1 MRFLIWLAR
10 RLEARWASRAVIA
23 VALVLSL
30 PSLFAPLVADEHLQ
44 ASRWRDRR
52 GDLVGFL
59 GDCFVFASGDLAEG
73 RERMERL
80 GTWWAAPD
88 FRVAFWRPLS
98 AATHAIDLA
107 LWPGSAP
114 LMHAHTL
121 LWLAALLAS
130 LAALFRRLLPPRA
143 AILAL
148 ALYAWDDARGGLL
161 SWVANRHALI
171 AAVFSV
177 GALLAH
183 DRWRRDGWRHGAW
196 LGPLLFAAGLLS
208 SEMALATTG
217 LLFGHA
223 LWIDRD
229 GPHARRLVRL
239 APYLLVVIA
248 WQATYSAH
256 GYGVA
261 GSGGYVHPL
270 HDPGGYLAQ
279 LPARALVLAL
289 GQLTPLAS
297 DFWPFY
303 PPPARLVVVASAI
316 ALLLVVAKLAG
327 PRVASER
334 SSRFWLLGAALAIL
348 PVAAAGPGDRNLV
361 FVGIGASAALSLL
374 FDASLREAPSS
385 RGARFVVGALAVF
398 NLALAPVLLPL
409 KCLANFNMERMRAEA
424 DASIPRA
431 PGIAEETLV
440 VVSAATE
447 GTIYFVWTQREAAG
461 VPMPRGT
468 RILSTGFGPTSV
480 SRPDAVTLRVSP
492 QGGFFAGEMQR
503 LMRSPSQPFHV
514 NDVVELSDM
523 RATVVAL
530 TDDGRPRTVEFRFA
544 TPLESVGRRWMRGEG
559 MGLVPWTPPPVGE
572 TVVVP
577 APLRLDFG
585 P

>member
-1 MRFLIWLAR
+1 MRFLIWLVR
-10 RLEARWASRAVIA
+10 RLEARWATRAVIA

-52 GDLVGFL
+52 GGIIGFL

-107 LWPGSAP
+107 LWPGSAA

-121 LWLAALLAS
+121 LWLAVLLAL

-171 AAVFSV
+171 AAVFCV
-177 GALLAH
+177 GALLAY

-223 LWIDRD
+223 LWIDRE
-229 GPHARRLVRL
+229 GPLARRLVRL

-248 WQATYSAH
+248 WQAIYSAK
-256 GYGVA
+256 GYGVV

-270 HDPGGYLAQ
+270 HDPRGYFGQ

-316 ALLLVVAKLAG
+316 ALLLVVAKVAWLK
-327 PRVASER
+327 VASER

-361 FVGIGASAALSLL
+361 FVGIGASAALALV
-374 FDASLREAPSS
+374 FDASVREAPSS
-385 RGARFVVGALAVF
+385 RGARLVVGALAVF

-431 PGIAEETLV
+431 PSISEETLV

-447 GTIYFVWTQREAAG
+447 GTIFFVWTQREAAG

-492 QGGFFAGEMQR
+492 EGGFLAGEMHR

-530 TDDGRPRTVEFRFA
+530 TDGGRPRTVEFRFA

-577 APLRLDFG
+577 APL
-585 P
+585 

>member
-1 MRFLIWLAR
+1 VRFLIWLAR
-10 RLEARWASRAVIA
+10 RLEARWGSRAVIA

-52 GDLVGFL
+52 GGLVGFL

-73 RERMERL
+73 RERMEHL

-98 AATHAIDLA
+98 AATHALDLA
-107 LWPGSAP
+107 LWPGSAA

-217 LLFGHA
+217 LLFAHA

-229 GPHARRLVRL
+229 GPRARRLVRL
-239 APYLLVVIA
+239 APYLLVVVA
-248 WQATYSAH
+248 WQAIYSAS

-270 HDPGGYLAQ
+270 HDPRGYLAQ

-303 PPPARLVVVASAI
+303 PPAARLVVLASAI
-316 ALLLVVAKLAG
+316 ALLLVVARVAW

-334 SSRFWLLGAALAIL
+334 SSRLWLLGAALAIL

-361 FVGIGASAALSLL
+361 FVGIGASAALALL
-374 FDASLREAPSS
+374 LDASVREAPSS
-385 RGARFVVGALAVF
+385 RGARFVVGSLAVF

-424 DASIPRA
+424 DKSVPRA
-431 PGIAEETLV
+431 PSVAGETLV

-447 GTIYFVWTQREAAG
+447 GTIFFVWTQREAAG

-468 RILSTGFGPTSV
+468 RILSTGLGPTSV
-480 SRPDAVTLRVSP
+480 SRTDAVTLRVSP
-492 QGGFFAGEMQR
+492 EGGFLAGEMQR
-503 LMRSPSQPFHV
+503 LMRSSSQPFHV

-523 RATVVAL
+523 RATVVAI
-530 TDDGRPRTVEFRFA
+530 TDGGRPRTVEFRFA

-559 MGLVPWTPPPVGE
+559 MGLVPWTPPAVGE

-577 APLRLDFG
+577 APL
-585 P
+585 

>member
-1 MRFLIWLAR
+1 MRFLIWLTR
-10 RLEARWASRAVIA
+10 RFEARWGARAVIA
-23 VALVLSL
+23 VALVLAL

-52 GDLVGFL
+52 GGIVGFL

-73 RERMERL
+73 RERMEHL

-98 AATHAIDLA
+98 AATHAIDLT
-107 LWPGSAP
+107 LWPGSAA

-121 LWLAALLAS
+121 VWLAALLAA

-143 AILAL
+143 ATLAL

-171 AAVFSV
+171 AAVFGV

-217 LLFGHA
+217 LLCGHA
-223 LWIDRD
+223 LWIDRA
-229 GPHARRLVRL
+229 GPLARRLARL
-239 APYLLVVIA
+239 APYLLVVIG
-248 WQATYSAH
+248 WQAIYSAH
-256 GYGVA
+256 GYGVV
-261 GSGGYVHPL
+261 GSGSYVHPL
-270 HDPGGYLAQ
+270 HDPRVYFAQ
-279 LPARALVLAL
+279 LPGRALVLAL
-289 GQLTPLAS
+289 GQLTPFAS
-297 DFWPFY
+297 DFWLFA
-303 PPPARLVVVASAI
+303 PPAARPVIVASALGLI
-316 ALLLVVAKLAG
+316 LVVAKVLW
-327 PRVASER
+327 PKVASER
-334 SSRFWLLGAALAIL
+334 SSRFWLLGAGLALL

-361 FVGIGASAALSLL
+361 FVGIGASAALALA
-374 FDASLREAPSS
+374 FDASVRAPPSS
-385 RGARFVVGALAVF
+385 RGARFVVGALAIC

-409 KCLANFNMERMRAEA
+409 KCLANFNLERMRAAA

-431 PGIAEETLV
+431 PSVTAETLV
-440 VVSAATE
+440 VVSVATE
-447 GTIYFVWTQREAAG
+447 GTIFFVWTQRAAAG

-480 SRPDAVTLRVSP
+480 TRPDAVTLRVSP
-492 QGGFFAGEMQR
+492 EGGFLATEMHR
-503 LMRSPSQPFHV
+503 LMRSPSQRFRV
-514 NDVVELSDM
+514 NDVIELSDM

-530 TDDGRPRTVEFRFA
+530 TDGGRPRTVEFRFA
-544 TPLESVGRRWMRGEG
+544 TPLESAGRRWMRGEG
-559 MGLVPWTPPPVGE
+559 MGLVPWTPPPVGA

-577 APLRLDFG
+577 APL
-585 P
+585 

>member
-10 RLEARWASRAVIA
+10 RLETRWGARAVIA
-23 VALVLSL
+23 VALALSL
-30 PSLFAPLVADEHLQ
+30 PSLWAPLVADEHLQ
-44 ASRWRDRR
+44 ASRWRDGR
-52 GDLVGFL
+52 GGVVGFL
-59 GDCFVFASGDLAEG
+59 GDCFVFASGDPAEG
-73 RERMERL
+73 RARMEHL
-80 GTWWAAPD
+80 GTWWASPD

-107 LWPGSAP
+107 LWPGSSA

-121 LWLAALLAS
+121 LWLAALLAL

-143 AILAL
+143 ATLAL

-171 AAVFSV
+171 AAVFGV

-196 LGPLLFAAGLLS
+196 LGPLLFSAGLLS

-229 GPHARRLVRL
+229 GPRARRLMRL
-239 APYLLVVIA
+239 SPYLLVVTA
-248 WQATYSAH
+248 WQAVYSAS

-270 HDPGGYLAQ
+270 HDPLGYLAR

-303 PPPARLVVVASAI
+303 PPPARLVVVALAI
-316 ALLLVVAKLAG
+316 ALLLVVARIAW

-334 SSRFWLLGAALAIL
+334 SSRLWLLGAALSIL
-348 PVAAAGPGDRNLV
+348 PIAAAGPGDRNLV
-361 FVGIGASAALSLL
+361 FVGIGASAALALL
-374 FDASLREAPSS
+374 LDASVREAPSS

-398 NLALAPVLLPL
+398 NLALAPALLPL

-424 DASIPRA
+424 DASVPRA
-431 PGIAEETLV
+431 PGIAGETLV
-440 VVSAATE
+440 VVSVATE
-447 GTIYFVWTQREAAG
+447 GTIFFVWTQREAAG

-480 SRPDAVTLRVSP
+480 SRPDAFTLRVSP
-492 QGGFFAGEMQR
+492 EGGFLAGELQR
-503 LMRSPSQPFHV
+503 LMRSPSQRFHV

-530 TDDGRPRTVEFRFA
+530 TDGGRPRTVEFRFA
-544 TPLESVGRRWMRGEG
+544 TPLESLGRRWMRGKG
-559 MGLVPWTPPPVGE
+559 MGLVPWTPPAIGE

-577 APLRLDFG
+577 APL
-585 P
+585 

>member
-1 MRFLIWLAR
+1 
-10 RLEARWASRAVIA
+10 VIA
-23 VALVLSL
+23 VGLALAL

-44 ASRWRDRR
+44 ASRWRQGR
-52 GDLVGFL
+52 GGLVGFL

-73 RERMERL
+73 RERMEHL
-80 GTWWAAPD
+80 GAWWAAPD
-88 FRVAFWRPLS
+88 LRVAFWRPLS

-107 LWPGSAP
+107 LWPGSAA

-121 LWLAALLAS
+121 LWLAALLAA
-130 LAALFRRLLPPRA
+130 LAALFHRLLPPRA
-143 AILAL
+143 ATLAL

-161 SWVANRHALI
+161 SWVSNRHALI

-183 DRWRRDGWRHGAW
+183 DRWRRDGWRRGAW
-196 LGPLLFAAGLLS
+196 LGPLLFVAGLLS

-223 LWIDRD
+223 LWIDRE
-229 GPHARRLVRL
+229 GSLARRLSRL
-239 APYLLVVIA
+239 APYLLVVLV
-248 WQATYSAH
+248 WQAIYSAT
-256 GYGVA
+256 GYGVV

-270 HDPGGYLAQ
+270 HDPRGYLAR

-289 GQLTPLAS
+289 GQLTPFAS
-297 DFWPFY
+297 DFWQFA
-303 PPPARLVVVASAI
+303 PPTARLVVVASASAI
-316 ALLLVVAKLAG
+316 LLVVAKVVW
-327 PRVASER
+327 PRVAPEP

-361 FVGIGASAALSLL
+361 FVGIGASAALALA
-374 FDASLREAPSS
+374 FEASVRAPPSS
-385 RGARFVVGALAVF
+385 RGARFVIGALAVC
-398 NLALAPVLLPL
+398 NLAIAPVLLPL

-431 PGIAEETLV
+431 PSITAETLV

-447 GTIYFVWTQREAAG
+447 GTIFFVWVQREAAG

-468 RILSTGFGPTSV
+468 RILSTGFGPTTV
-480 SRPDAVTLRVSP
+480 TRPDAVTLRVSP
-492 QGGFFAGEMQR
+492 EGGFLASEMQR
-503 LMRSPSQPFHV
+503 LMRSPSQRFHV

-523 RATVVAL
+523 RATVASL
-530 TDDGRPRTVEFRFA
+530 TGDGRPRTVVFRFA
-544 TPLESVGRRWMRGEG
+544 TPLESSGRRWMRGEG
-559 MGLVPWTPPPVGE
+559 MGLVPWTPPAVGE

-577 APLRLDFG
+577 APL
-585 P
+585 

>member
-1 MRFLIWLAR
+1 VRFLIWLAR
-10 RLEARWASRAVIA
+10 RLEARWGSRAVIA

-52 GDLVGFL
+52 GGLVGFL

-73 RERMERL
+73 RERMEHL

-98 AATHAIDLA
+98 AATHALDLA
-107 LWPGSAP
+107 LWPGSAA

-217 LLFGHA
+217 LLFAHA

-229 GPHARRLVRL
+229 GPRARRLVRL
-239 APYLLVVIA
+239 APYLLVVVA
-248 WQATYSAH
+248 WQAIYSAS
-256 GYGVA
+256 GYGVS

-270 HDPGGYLAQ
+270 HDPRGYLAQ

-303 PPPARLVVVASAI
+303 PPAARLVVVASAI
-316 ALLLVVAKLAG
+316 ALLLVVARVAW

-334 SSRFWLLGAALAIL
+334 SSRLWLLGAALAIL

-361 FVGIGASAALSLL
+361 FVGIGASAALALL
-374 FDASLREAPSS
+374 LDASVREAPSS
-385 RGARFVVGALAVF
+385 RGARFVVGSLAVF

-424 DASIPRA
+424 DKSVPRA
-431 PGIAEETLV
+431 PSVAGETLV

-447 GTIYFVWTQREAAG
+447 GTIFFVWTQREAAG

-468 RILSTGFGPTSV
+468 RILSTGLGPTSV
-480 SRPDAVTLRVSP
+480 SRTDAVTLRVSP
-492 QGGFFAGEMQR
+492 EGGFLAGEMQR
-503 LMRSPSQPFHV
+503 LMRSSSQPFHV

-523 RATVVAL
+523 RATVVAI
-530 TDDGRPRTVEFRFA
+530 TDGGLPRTVEFRFA

-559 MGLVPWTPPPVGE
+559 MGLVPWTPPAVGE

-577 APLRLDFG
+577 APL
-585 P
+585 